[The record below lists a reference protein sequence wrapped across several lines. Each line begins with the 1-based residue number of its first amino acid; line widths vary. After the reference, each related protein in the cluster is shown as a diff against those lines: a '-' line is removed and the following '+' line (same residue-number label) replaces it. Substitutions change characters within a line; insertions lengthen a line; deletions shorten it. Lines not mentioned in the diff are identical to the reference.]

1 MAILTNIFSID
12 ATYLKTT
19 DSFGNTV
26 QTKIW
31 GTLTRETTYANID
44 TAIRALCSLS
54 RNSYDDTILQSN
66 EVFRYDMNS
75 GDAKTINQAKSLK
88 FAIGGEY
95 NNSVLNETM
104 IWSGSL
110 NPEVTFL
117 QIKTA
122 MGTVY
127 VTGNNQP
134 EFQVDQLYSLI
145 DYPRYKT
152 ERNLNITGSQYLEST
167 AIAEVSVNE
176 QLA

>member
-1 MAILTNIFSID
+1 MAILINIFSID

-19 DSFGNTV
+19 DPFGNTV

-31 GTLTRETTYANID
+31 GNLTRETTYTNID
-44 TAIRALCSLS
+44 TAMRALCSLS
-54 RNSYDDTILQSN
+54 KNSYDDTILQSN

-75 GDAKTINQAKSLK
+75 GDAETINQAKNLK
-88 FAIGGEY
+88 FAIGGQY
-95 NNSVLNETM
+95 NASILNEST

-117 QIKTA
+117 QVKTA
-122 MGTVY
+122 MGTISVS
-127 VTGNNQP
+127 GNNQP
-134 EFQVDQLYSLI
+134 EFQADQLYSLI

-152 ERNLNITGSQYLEST
+152 ERNLNITGTQYLESS

>member
-1 MAILTNIFSID
+1 MAVLINIFSID

-31 GTLTRETTYANID
+31 GTLTKRTTYANID
-44 TAIRALCSLS
+44 TAMRALCSLS
-54 RNSYDDTILQSN
+54 KNSYNDTILQSN
-66 EVFRYDMNS
+66 EVFRHDMYD
-75 GDAKTINQAKSLK
+75 GDAEQINTAKSLK
-88 FAIGGEY
+88 FAIGSY
-95 NNSVLNETM
+95 INASILNESI

-110 NPEVTFL
+110 NPEVTFG

-127 VTGNNQP
+127 VEGNNQP
-134 EFQVDQLYSLI
+134 EFQANQLYSLI

-152 ERNLNITGSQYLEST
+152 ERNLNITGSQYLESV
-167 AIAEVSVNE
+167 AIAEISVNE